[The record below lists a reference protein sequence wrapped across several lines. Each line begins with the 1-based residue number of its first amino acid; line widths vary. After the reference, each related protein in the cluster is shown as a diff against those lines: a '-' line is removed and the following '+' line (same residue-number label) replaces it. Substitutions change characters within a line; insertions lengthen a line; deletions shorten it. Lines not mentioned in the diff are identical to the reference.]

1 VAPFFHKLQR
11 FVQTAAQKEPPKETS
26 NIPNFKI
33 FTVFLSAFLL
43 LEVFALPV
51 FAIDYNV
58 GVTKGQYVT
67 YGNFVGEGPGVETF
81 NDYNWSK
88 LEVTAVSGKEVTLL
102 STGQYNNGAPIP
114 GNGTIEVWN
123 VEIGTESGVPSTQG
137 PIIAANLNEGDSIP
151 PPNTYSVNKTETR
164 VYLGVSRSVNILA
177 VTISTPDY
185 STSLTYVYDR
195 SSGMLLEST
204 VETTQNQPESVTS
217 TYSYSI
223 IDTNLFESASTIP
236 ISSVLII
243 FVIAAIAIIIVLVVA
258 VFVIRKKAK
267 R

>member
-1 VAPFFHKLQR
+1 MG
-11 FVQTAAQKEPPKETS
+11 QKEPPEETLD
-26 NIPNFKI
+26 IPTFKI
-33 FTVFLSAFLL
+33 LAVFLLVFFLL
-43 LEVFALPV
+43 LEVFSFPV
-51 FAIDYNV
+51 FAIDYNA

-88 LEVTAVSGKEVTLL
+88 LEVTNVSGKEITLL
-102 STGQYNNGAPIP
+102 STGQFKNGAAIP

-123 VEIGTESGVPSTQG
+123 VETGTESGVPNTQG
-137 PIIAANLNEGDSIP
+137 PIIAANLTQGDPIP
-151 PPNTYSVNKTETR
+151 PPNTYMVNKTENR
-164 VYLGVSRSVNILA
+164 NYLGTSRSVNILA

-185 STSLTYVYDR
+185 STSLTYVYDQA
-195 SSGMLLEST
+195 SGMLLEST
-204 VETTQNQPESVTS
+204 VETTQTQPESVTS

-223 IDTNLFESASTIP
+223 IETNLFESAPTNA

-243 FVIAAIAIIIVLVVA
+243 FVITVIAIIIVLVVA
-258 VFVIRKKAK
+258 VFVLRKKAK